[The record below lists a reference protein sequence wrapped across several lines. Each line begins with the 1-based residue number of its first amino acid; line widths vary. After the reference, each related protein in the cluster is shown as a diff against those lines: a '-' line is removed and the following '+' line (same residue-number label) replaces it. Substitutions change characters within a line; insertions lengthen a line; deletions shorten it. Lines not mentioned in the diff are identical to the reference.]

1 MGVGVEADAQHLVGA
16 PILAAVSAPS
26 SLAIDVADRFG
37 MTLIGFLRGDT
48 FNIYTGAH
56 RIAPSSDHL
65 AAKTASE

>member
-1 MGVGVEADAQHLVGA
+1 MT
-16 PILAAVSAPS
+16 AVSAPS

-37 MTLIGFLRGDT
+37 MTMIGFLRGDT

-56 RIAPSSDHL
+56 RIALSSDRL